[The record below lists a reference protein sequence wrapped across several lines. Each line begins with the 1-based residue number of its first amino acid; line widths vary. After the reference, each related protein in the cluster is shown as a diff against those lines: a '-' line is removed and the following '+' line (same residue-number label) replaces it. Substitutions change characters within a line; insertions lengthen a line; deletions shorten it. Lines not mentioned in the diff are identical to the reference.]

1 MFFIYYYIKSCS
13 KHVLSEDTV
22 QREVKS
28 GRLFTKRLLSK
39 TNSIP
44 KWAERFITAKHVHII
59 EESIVDPKNKML
71 ITYTRNLGYAKVMV
85 SFLEKTWNFLII
97 RCIAECNR
105 KSCLQGERG
114 TSR

>member
-1 MFFIYYYIKSCS
+1 MEKVPQSQQVLKYGKICFLCINIKTCS

-39 TNSIP
+39 TNNIP

-85 SFLEKTWNFLII
+85 SFLKKILELY
-97 RCIAECNR
+97 
-105 KSCLQGERG
+105 SY
-114 TSR
+114 